1 MFNSLILILCFSNR
15 IYLKENIFQAHRK
28 HLFQYL
34 ANEMKWPHLAV
45 ACLYAGIQS
54 VISVWVMTSNVT
66 LLEGISCILTFSII
80 YVVAKRF
87 IYVQKIKE
95 V

>member
-1 MFNSLILILCFSNR
+1 L
-15 IYLKENIFQAHRK
+15 YLKENIFQAHRK

-45 ACLYAGIQS
+45 AFLYAGIQS
-54 VISVWVMTSNVT
+54 VISAWVMTSDVS
-66 LLEGISCILTFSII
+66 LAQGIICILTFSII

-87 IYVQKIKE
+87 IYVQKIKGT
-95 V
+95 